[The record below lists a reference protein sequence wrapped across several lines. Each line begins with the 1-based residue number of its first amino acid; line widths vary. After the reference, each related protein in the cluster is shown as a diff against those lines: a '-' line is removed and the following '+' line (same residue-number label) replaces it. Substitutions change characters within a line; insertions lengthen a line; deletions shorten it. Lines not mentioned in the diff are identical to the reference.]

1 MIWATTTESLSAIR
15 DGGGQTGAEVQL
27 AVARLE
33 LEQSAITS
41 EALV

>member
-1 MIWATTTESLSAIR
+1 MIWATINKSLSAIR

-33 LEQSAITS
+33 QEESAITS